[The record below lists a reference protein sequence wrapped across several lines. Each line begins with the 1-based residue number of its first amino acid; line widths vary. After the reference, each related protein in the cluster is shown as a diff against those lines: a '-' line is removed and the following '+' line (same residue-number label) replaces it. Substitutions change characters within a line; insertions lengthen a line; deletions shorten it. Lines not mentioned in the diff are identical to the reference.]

1 MGITTGQQVKPYQ
14 PYVGWVQ
21 EAAQPLAVPTGK
33 SLEVYEQMLLDPTV
47 LGALRIKQHLV
58 LARGWEV
65 QGEGR
70 EADFVRDAL
79 AAMQGSVEQALL
91 HLLSGFGYGIGICEL
106 VWGQYA
112 EGPWAGYYYPQALK
126 PISPVGLKFGRDEFG
141 NLKSIKAP
149 SSGGQMQE
157 WPAEKFVIYRHNAG
171 PKFPLGVS
179 DLATIYEAWR
189 MKTNSWIDFADA
201 LWRAKGVSTAII
213 ESEVAPVEG
222 VEGTD
227 EPTREDR
234 ELIDLIAEKLHGN
247 MVMYLPPG
255 TEVKP
260 FDFKLDATGYQIA
273 QQLSAKQIMQG
284 ILGVTLL
291 MDEGASSGSYALG
304 QVHWDVVRGQISVIQ
319 RQLAEECMTEQLIR
333 KMMEANFGG
342 TMNVPVLHLRPPL
355 EQDRTQLI
363 QAVTQLAMAGLID
376 PDTVRQPVMDA
387 LGIDTD
393 TGGQTSIIADDD
405 DRQRVER

>member
-1 MGITTGQQVKPYQ
+1 M
-14 PYVGWVQ
+14 
-21 EAAQPLAVPTGK
+21 
-33 SLEVYEQMLLDPTV
+33 MLDPTV

-58 LARGWEV
+58 LSRGWEI

-70 EADFVRDAL
+70 EADFVRDSL
-79 AAMQGSVEQALL
+79 AQMQGSVEQALL
-91 HLLSGFGYGIGICEL
+91 HLLSGFGYGIGICEI

-112 EGPWAGYYYPQALK
+112 EGPWAGYYYPEALK

-149 SSGGQMQE
+149 GSAGQMNE
-157 WPAEKFVIYRHNAG
+157 WPVEKYVIYRHNAG
-171 PKFPLGVS
+171 PKYPLGVS
-179 DLATIYEAWR
+179 DLAKAYEAWR

-213 ESEVAPVEG
+213 ESEVAAVEG
-222 VEGTD
+222 ALGEE

-260 FDFKLDATGYQIA
+260 FDFKLDATGFEIA

-291 MDEGASSGSYALG
+291 MDEGSYRGSYSLG
-304 QVHWDVVRGQISVIQ
+304 QVHFDILKS
-319 RQLAEECMTEQLIR
+319 QLMALQQMIAEEVVTEQLVR
-333 KMMEANFGG
+333 RMVEANFGG
-342 TMNVPVLHLRPPL
+342 WERQAVFGLHPVQLAEQAAWMESLAELAKAGVLKQQEAAAPVLEQLGAQGREAKPL
-355 EQDRTQLI
+355 EGGRRILI
-363 QAVTQLAMAGLID
+363 
-376 PDTVRQPVMDA
+376 R
-387 LGIDTD
+387 
-393 TGGQTSIIADDD
+393 
-405 DRQRVER
+405 R